1 MFILTRFL
9 SLLMFINVSVGKDL
23 DKTPPKR
30 LINGQNEEL
39 FDFPSLASLSKRR
52 IGAWF
57 HYCSAV
63 LVSPTKL
70 VTAAHCVRNKKI
82 INVRVS
88 LGMVNLFGPPNE
100 FEQVL
105 RVDKFDMHDG
115 SYITNDIAVITM
127 ATPAKLNKNVKV
139 VVLAEKD
146 SNYVRENCTISGW
159 GRELM

>member
-1 MFILTRFL
+1 MFPLCELNGI
-9 SLLMFINVSVGKDL
+9 SLCA
-23 DKTPPKR
+23 R
-30 LINGQNEEL
+30 Q
-39 FDFPSLASLSKRR
+39 
-52 IGAWF
+52 
-57 HYCSAV
+57 
-63 LVSPTKL
+63 L

-115 SYITNDIAVITM
+115 SYITSDIAVITM

-139 VVLAEKD
+139 CACDYLFIICA
-146 SNYVRENCTISGW
+146 YLFIAYTYMYAFLG
-159 GRELM
+159 